1 MYDVAEEDLFAR
13 KCSTAVEGGGLFG
26 SRDGMMHR
34 GRICV
39 VVDLGARMLLHIGFF
54 FPFLSEFFL
63 FIFFGPPAP
72 FFGGPILEP
81 YSAIGSCQVG

>member
-13 KCSTAVEGGGLFG
+13 RCSTAVEGGGLFG

-54 FPFLSEFFL
+54 FSF
-63 FIFFGPPAP
+63 PARQRP
-72 FFGGPILEP
+72 SMPTICED
-81 YSAIGSCQVG
+81 YRVRRK